1 MSTRTITSAVATLVV
16 LAAIG
21 GCEAFGPTA
30 TEQDYGNS
38 VRHMVQAQTLN
49 PGGSDAAPVDESD
62 ATRTGNALGVYRTD
76 VSAPKYNS
84 NTRAPGSNGS
94 QQQ

>member
-1 MSTRTITSAVATLVV
+1 MSTRTITSAVATLIA
-16 LAAIG
+16 LAVIG

-30 TEQDYGNS
+30 TELDHGNS

-49 PGGSDAAPVDESD
+49 PAGSDAAPVDSSD
-62 ATRTGNALGVYRTD
+62 ASRTGNALGVYRTD
-76 VSAPKYNS
+76 VSLPRYNS
-84 NTRAPGSNGS
+84 STRAPGSNGS

>member
-1 MSTRTITSAVATLVV
+1 MSRQTVTSTVATFVALVM
-16 LAAIG
+16 IG

-49 PGGSDAAPVDESD
+49 PAGSDAAPVDSSD
-62 ATRTGNALGVYRTD
+62 ASRTGNALGVYRTD
-76 VSAPKYNS
+76 VSLPKYNS

-94 QQQ
+94 PQ